1 MTTNKMPL
9 ENRIKIVEDIVDGN
23 ISRYSAAKIN
33 GVSSA
38 TLQEWV
44 RRYKAYGVE
53 GLKPFGKRT
62 KYSSEL
68 KAIAI
73 EDVLERNVPPY
84 KVVKKYNISS
94 IAVLKLWLKNYNIG
108 KSNKHTGK
116 GFSTMNKSRKTT
128 LSERIEIT
136 ENVIAKNYNY
146 QEASQEYGVSYQQI
160 YHWVRSYKE
169 NGIEGL
175 RDKRGKNK
183 QQEKLSEI
191 ELIKL
196 ENKKLKTRIEYLE
209 MDKAIVKKWQEFKY
223 RNSHFH

>member
-1 MTTNKMPL
+1 MTINKMPL
-9 ENRIKIVEDIVDGN
+9 EERIKLVEDIIGGN
-23 ISRYSAAKIN
+23 LTRYSAAKTH

-44 RRYKAYGVE
+44 RRYKAYEEE

-62 KYSSEL
+62 KYTSEL
-68 KAIAI
+68 KAMAI
-73 EDVLERNVPPY
+73 EDILEKNIPPY
-84 KVVKKYNISS
+84 KVVKKYDISS
-94 IAVLKLWLKNYNIG
+94 IAVLKFWVKNYNKG

-116 GFSTMNKSRKTT
+116 GFSTMSKSRKTT

-136 ENVIAKNYNY
+136 ENTIAKNYNY
-146 QEASQEYGVSYQQI
+146 QAASEEYGVSYQQI
-160 YHWVRSYKE
+160 YNWVRKYKE
-169 NGIEGL
+169 NGIDGL
-175 RDKRGKNK
+175 KDKRGKNK
-183 QQEKLSEI
+183 QQELSEI

-223 RNSHFH
+223 RNNHFH

>member
-9 ENRIKIVEDIVDGN
+9 EKRIKIVEDIVDGN
-23 ISRYSAAKIN
+23 ISRYSTAKNN

-44 RRYKAYGVE
+44 RRYKAYGVD
-53 GLKPFGKRT
+53 GLKPFSKRN
-62 KYSSEL
+62 KYSAEI

-73 EDVLERNVPPY
+73 EDVLERNIPLY
-84 KVVKKYNISS
+84 KVVNKYNISS
-94 IAVLKLWLKNYNIG
+94 ISVLKLWLRNYKKG

-146 QEASQEYGVSYQQI
+146 QEASVEYCVSYHQI
-160 YHWVRSYKE
+160 YHWVKSYKK
-169 NGIEGL
+169 NGIDGL
-175 RDKRGKNK
+175 KDKRGKNK
-183 QQEKLSEI
+183 KQELSEI

-223 RNSHFH
+223 RNNHFH